1 MRTIARLLLVTSLAF
16 GSGCARTDWI
26 DRTLVTVDVTGVWY
40 GTMNTRGGQPSINSE
55 VSLELQQ
62 QGPNVTGHFRTTGGW
77 SYLLSRASG
86 PIEGSVSG
94 DVFRFRRTEGP
105 VSGELTVSG
114 EEMRGEVTL
123 TSRTA
128 DISLRRSD
136 SPPPSGSP
144 TR

>member
-1 MRTIARLLLVTSLAF
+1 MTSIVRVFLTAVLAF
-16 GSGCARTDWI
+16 GSGCARSDWI
-26 DRTLVTVDVTGVWY
+26 DRTLVTVDVTGMWT
-40 GTMNTRGGQPSINSE
+40 GSMSTWDGQPSVNAE

-144 TR
+144 TL